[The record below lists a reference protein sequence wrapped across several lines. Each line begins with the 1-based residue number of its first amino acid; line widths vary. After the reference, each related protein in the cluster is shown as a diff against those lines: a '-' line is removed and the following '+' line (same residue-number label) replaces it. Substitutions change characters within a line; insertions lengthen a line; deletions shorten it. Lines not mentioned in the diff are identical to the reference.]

1 MAKGEQLSLPWDVC
15 DYDAGDDDDD
25 ADAHDDG
32 DVVALEKL
40 FQRRNWTVLVGMRSM
55 VMRLMKKSG
64 SQVVLQQLQLLPLL
78 AALLLE
84 PSCWLP
90 RPIQA
95 R

>member
-40 FQRRNWTVLVGMRSM
+40 FQRRNWTVLVGMCSM
-55 VMRLMKKSG
+55 VM
-64 SQVVLQQLQLLPLL
+64 
-78 AALLLE
+78 
-84 PSCWLP
+84 
-90 RPIQA
+90 
-95 R
+95 